1 MYLLNMWCLCIYQIC
16 GINVFIKYVVFMYL
30 SNIWYLYIYQICG
43 IYEIESNDVTLSKKL
58 TECGYFEFYPE

>member
-1 MYLLNMWCLCIYQIC
+1 
-16 GINVFIKYVVFMYL
+16 MYL
-30 SNIWYLYIYQICG
+30 SNMWYLYIYQICG